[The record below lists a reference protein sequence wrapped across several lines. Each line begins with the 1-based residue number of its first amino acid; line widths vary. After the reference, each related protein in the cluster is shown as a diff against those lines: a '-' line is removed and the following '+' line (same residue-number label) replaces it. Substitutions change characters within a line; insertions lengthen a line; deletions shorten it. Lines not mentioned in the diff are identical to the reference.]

1 MSYPIWT
8 VAQIEAFG
16 KQHNNTEIEVA
27 YETGPAKDRQSLY
40 FHGTI
45 SRPSNTWIITR
56 REKTINLQGTDIDVY
71 DLTPYVRGQSTERP
85 AARDDVVEASKKATR
100 GEATDRTRAKKPT
113 EMSAAAPPL
122 EAVNDSDEDL
132 EARREADRTRKVDER
147 RRVAND
153 DRRAADERQS
163 ALDRREAA
171 LDELQRQRDEINK
184 QREELA
190 RERHADIQAAR
201 AHALSAQAFAT
212 AQIQATTASGGN
224 RPPTTGDDVSF
235 VNAFTRADV
244 EKAMKALGA
253 EHNGVYKVVIDKELW
268 VIVRI
273 EDQTIAMFCPIHI
286 MLEIPRH
293 EPITRRPHDTIKA
306 DIAENHK
313 ALTAKV
319 DLRMA
324 ELGAGKPTQHEVVQ
338 YVANRSAFKM
348 AMAEYTKALTEFA
361 NDTKTALPTSR
372 KGWKNVLEAAVKAL
386 RAYRDV
392 TVGHTIG
399 KFVSFNW
406 NYAFYQEHFNVVQ
419 LLSTKLPKVPD

>member
-1 MSYPIWT
+1 M
-8 VAQIEAFG
+8 
-16 KQHNNTEIEVA
+16 
-27 YETGPAKDRQSLY
+27 
-40 FHGTI
+40 
-45 SRPSNTWIITR
+45 
-56 REKTINLQGTDIDVY
+56 
-71 DLTPYVRGQSTERP
+71 
-85 AARDDVVEASKKATR
+85 
-100 GEATDRTRAKKPT
+100 
-113 EMSAAAPPL
+113 
-122 EAVNDSDEDL
+122 
-132 EARREADRTRKVDER
+132 
-147 RRVAND
+147 
-153 DRRAADERQS
+153 
-163 ALDRREAA
+163 
-171 LDELQRQRDEINK
+171 DELQRQRDENNA
-184 QREELA
+184 QRDEMA
-190 RERHADIQAAR
+190 RERFQDAQAAR
-201 AHALSAQAFAT
+201 AQALSAQAHAT
-212 AQIQATTASGGN
+212 AQIQATTAS
-224 RPPTTGDDVSF
+224 RPLTDDVSL

-244 EKAMKALGA
+244 EKAMKALGV
-253 EHNGVYKVVIDKELW
+253 EHGGVYKVVIDKELW